1 MNNVVVINN
10 IHGYSDEKGIAWL
23 AVKDLAVGLGLG
35 YKLVKNGKTYDAIR
49 WTTMEKYLREVGY
62 DFMQLVAENEDWK
75 DAYVPENVVYKLLM
89 KVNNEAAKPFQDL
102 VCDEILP
109 SIRRTGIYTTPQI
122 PKTPAQIAVDEM
134 QSMANYKTALLGFI
148 DGLKPDVAEVR
159 TIKHLRPQL
168 TQIDCDDI
176 LTLIPGR
183 TDIDDIGYYTPTTL
197 GKIIGEKS
205 AKTINVV
212 LEDMGLQIKT
222 NKTWKLTE
230 CGKEYGEMLPWENH
244 GHSGFRISWNEKA
257 LDALKKYFNI

>member
-10 IHGYSDEKGIAWL
+10 IHGYSDEKGTAWL
-23 AVKDLAVGLGLG
+23 AVKDLAVGLGL
-35 YKLVKNGKTYDAIR
+35 KFKQIKNGKEYDAIR

-62 DFMQLVAENEDWK
+62 DFQQLVAENEDWK

-89 KVNNEAAKPFQDL
+89 KVNNEVAKPFQDL

-148 DGLKPDVAEVR
+148 DGLKSDVAEVR

-197 GKIIGEKS
+197 GENVGNKS
-205 AKTINVV
+205 PQVINQA
-212 LEDMGLQIKT
+212 LADLGFQTKT
-222 NKTWKLTE
+222 NKTWRLTE
-230 CGKEYGEMLPWENH
+230 CGKQYGEMLPWENH
-244 GHSGFRISWNEKA
+244 GRAGFKISWNEKA
-257 LDALKKYFNI
+257 LEKLKKYFNI